1 VNARYEVLAGEHL
14 AEAGLNVGRIVV
26 VEGAAWRRVAEG
38 AATMADALAR
48 ALAPAAIPGLR
59 IEPRGDG
66 FCARSAVSTDCMFVS
81 VITSSGTR
89 ADSRDL
95 RPDRV
100 EATVYVEPVPPT
112 DAPPRMLWREELR
125 TGRLLLFLQGG
136 SPPG

>member
-1 VNARYEVLAGEHL
+1 VKARYEAAARERL

-26 VEGAAWRRVAEG
+26 VEGAAWRRAAEG
-38 AATMADALAR
+38 APTMADALAR

-59 IEPRGDG
+59 IEPKGDG

-81 VITSSGTR
+81 AITSGGTR

-100 EATVYVEPVPPT
+100 EATAYVEPASPT
-112 DAPPRMLWREELR
+112 DRPTRMVWREELR
-125 TGRLLLFLQGG
+125 TGRLIVFLQAG
-136 SPPG
+136 